1 MLRLVYW
8 LVGLW
13 EWFDL
18 VTKHWTWNGGPV
30 EFSTEHPSLL
40 AKDAPHE
47 SRGVIR
53 AYRAGWIG
61 PRLSELLG
69 VSQSA
74 LTAQV
79 KDGLDEEGC
88 ASAAKRA
95 IYDARVPKGTR

>member
-1 MLRLVYW
+1 MIRLLDWICRV
-8 LVGLW
+8 LD
-13 EWFDL
+13 WFDL
-18 VTKHWTWNGGPV
+18 TAKRLTWNGGPV
-30 EFSTEHPSLL
+30 EFSTDHPSLL

-53 AYRAGWIG
+53 AYRAGWLG